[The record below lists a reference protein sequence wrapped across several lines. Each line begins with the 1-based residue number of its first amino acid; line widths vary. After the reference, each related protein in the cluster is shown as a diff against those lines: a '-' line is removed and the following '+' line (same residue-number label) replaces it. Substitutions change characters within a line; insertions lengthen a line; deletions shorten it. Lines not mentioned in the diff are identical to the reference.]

1 MITSIALI
9 IIGGAYP
16 ETLGA
21 LTTLGIIGIVI
32 NSLAIIVKG
41 IAAIAKAVN
50 S

>member
-21 LTTLGIIGIVI
+21 LTFLGIVGIVI
-32 NSLAIIVKG
+32 NSIGIIAKIVKVV
-41 IAAIAKAVN
+41 IDN